1 MRARWADREGSL
13 AVFDRHVSRVDPASP
28 PDEHLLEALLAL
40 GAVIDA
46 LVDLAEV
53 RRRIDDLRG
62 DLANLDEP
70 TEVVRALLRAG
81 LGGRTRFSWRGAS
94 VAHTV
99 LDGAGLP
106 LTLGLVTVV
115 AAPADAGLRLVGMPF
130 HVVIGCSE
138 ADTFIDPV
146 EPALCDSVALS
157 DMVGRYSS
165 GRIAFDRSMLTTMT
179 AGEVLVRVFNNLENA
194 ANVGRDTPLL
204 GLVRVARRSL
214 TVTSSAQGSPRPSLH
229 LLN

>member
-13 AVFDRHVSRVDPASP
+13 AVFDRHVSRVDPSSP
-28 PDEHLLEALLAL
+28 PDNHLLEALLAL

-46 LVDLAEV
+46 TVDLAMV
-53 RRRIDDLRG
+53 RRRTDDLRG
-62 DLANLDEP
+62 DLADADEP
-70 TEVVRALLRAG
+70 TEVLRVLLRAG
-81 LGGRTRFSWRGAS
+81 LGGRTRFSWRAAS

-106 LTLGLVTVV
+106 LNLGLVTVV
-115 AAPADAGLRLVGMPF
+115 AAPASAGLRLVGMPF
-130 HVVIGCSE
+130 HVVIGCPE
-138 ADTFIDPV
+138 PDTFIDPMA
-146 EPALCDSVALS
+146 PALCDAMALS
-157 DMVGRYSS
+157 DMVRHYSS
-165 GRIAFDRSMLTTMT
+165 GRVAFDRSMLTTMT
-179 AGEVLVRVFNNLENA
+179 AGEVLTRVFNNLENA

-214 TVTSSAQGSPRPSLH
+214 AITTSPQGSTRSSLH